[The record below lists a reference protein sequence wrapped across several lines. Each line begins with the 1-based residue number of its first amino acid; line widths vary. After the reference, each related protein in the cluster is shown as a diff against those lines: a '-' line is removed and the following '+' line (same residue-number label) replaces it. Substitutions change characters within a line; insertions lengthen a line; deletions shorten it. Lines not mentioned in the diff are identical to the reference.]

1 MNIKKVVAQ
10 IERRQNLEENLRTYG
25 AWLMGATHRYHGIRL
40 ALNYYTYFEVMADK
54 RRDGGEL
61 SSLSA
66 SLHRLTAG
74 YLEGDADVAE
84 LDALRKKVISS
95 VEKLTAYT
103 DCFQNY
109 EYVLNRMERRFEEKE
124 ELPYSEELFAREVM
138 QYIMGTEDKVVMNSR
153 IRDVVGQLPV
163 RMTKAKFFHLLRDA
177 LSIYKGSDTE
187 SVDSLLYM
195 IRTSAMIQLPDHLE
209 EGFLELYEILT
220 QFRQADL
227 KTMEETSYREYTR
240 MLTYV
245 TDYLNETSGDY
256 MLLQDII
263 NDLYVLKLSAPYAMV
278 EVNEKDIWQGVIKI
292 LNQCFL
298 NGRDPSLEQELEDKL
313 VALEGRQESIYEKY
327 LAQEFLVEEIRTEL
341 QAELDRCQV
350 RDLYDRL
357 FLIGKLT
364 STSPFMELEDRQPG
378 GRIADD
384 AYLKQ
389 AEEELEGQ
397 FVDLFASQS
406 RPVNRAVMAKT
417 LSMLPVFFNSV
428 DEISQYIKN
437 SLEACQDA
445 AEKQACMELLKGI
458 MNSGNEMV

>member
-1 MNIKKVVAQ
+1 MNMKKVVAQ
-10 IERRQNLEENLRTYG
+10 IEKRQNLEENLRTYG
-25 AWLMGATHRYHGIRL
+25 VWLMGATHRYHAIRL

-61 SSLSA
+61 SALSEG
-66 SLHRLTAG
+66 LHRQIASYLGGDTDTAA
-74 YLEGDADVAE
+74 LN
-84 LDALRKKVISS
+84 ALRRQVISS

-103 DCFQNY
+103 DCFQIY
-109 EYVLNRMERRFEEKE
+109 EYVLNRMERRYEEKE

-138 QYIMGTEDKVVMNSR
+138 QFILGTGDKVVMNSR
-153 IRDVVGQLPV
+153 IQDVVGQLPV

-177 LSIYKGSDTE
+177 LSIYKGSEVE
-187 SVDSLLYM
+187 SVESLLYM
-195 IRTSAMIQLPDHLE
+195 IRTSAMIKLPDQLE
-209 EGFLELYEILT
+209 KGFEEMYEILT
-220 QFRQADL
+220 QFRQADY
-227 KTMEETSYREYTR
+227 KTMEAESYREYTR

-245 TDYLNETSGDY
+245 TDYLNAASGDY

-278 EVNEKDIWQGVIKI
+278 EVKEKDIWQGILKI

-298 NGRDPSLEQELEDKL
+298 NGGDPSLEELEDKL
-313 VALEGRQESIYEKY
+313 VALEGRQENIYEKY
-327 LAQEFLVEEIRTEL
+327 LAGEFLVEEIRTGL

-350 RDLYDRL
+350 RDLYERL
-357 FLIGKLT
+357 FLIEKLT
-364 STSPFMELEDRQPG
+364 STSPFMELEEKPAG
-378 GRIADD
+378 GQTADD
-384 AYLKQ
+384 DYLRRT
-389 AEEELEGQ
+389 AEELEGQ
-397 FVDLFASQS
+397 FMELFASQL
-406 RPVNRAVMAKT
+406 RPVSRAVMAKT

-445 AEKQACMELLKGI
+445 AEKQTCMELLKGI